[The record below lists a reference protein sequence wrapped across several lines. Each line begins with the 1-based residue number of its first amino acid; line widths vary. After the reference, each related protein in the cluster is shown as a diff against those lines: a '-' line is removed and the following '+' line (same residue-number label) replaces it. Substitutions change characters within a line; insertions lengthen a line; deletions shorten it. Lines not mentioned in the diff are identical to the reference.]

1 MSTMQD
7 RLTELLDK
15 QAIMETIYHYAQGI
29 DRRDPE
35 LLASIFTSD
44 AMLHYGAGLYD
55 GPAKALITNWA
66 SGRPSPYLL
75 THHQVGNILI
85 QFRAADRAVSVT
97 YLTAVHRARR
107 GAELVD
113 ETVRA
118 RYLDQLV
125 KQDGKWRF
133 AERTLVY
140 DWSRI
145 DPPTGKWWWDQPGAS
160 ALTGAHGTADP
171 SMAFLADKR

>member
-1 MSTMQD
+1 MSNIQD
-7 RLTELLDK
+7 RFTELLEK

-55 GPAKALITNWA
+55 GPASALIANW
-66 SGRPSPYLL
+66 GPGQPSPYLL

-97 YLTAVHRARR
+97 YLTAVHRAQRD
-107 GAELVD
+107 GVLVD
-113 ETVRA
+113 EAVRA
-118 RYLDQLV
+118 RYMDKLL
-125 KQDGKWRF
+125 KQGGKWRF

-140 DWSRI
+140 DWSRVA
-145 DPPTGKWWWDQPGAS
+145 PAAGKWWWDQPGAS

-171 SMAFLADKR
+171 GVAFLADES